1 IPGQA
6 AAVPYVEPAPADAPA
21 APVVMAPQPT
31 ASEATATTASGSTYR
46 VQRGDTLSAIAAQ
59 NGTTVEA
66 LTQANNLSNP
76 NNIYVGQILVLP

>member
-1 IPGQA
+1 
-6 AAVPYVEPAPADAPA
+6 
-21 APVVMAPQPT
+21 
-31 ASEATATTASGSTYR
+31 YR